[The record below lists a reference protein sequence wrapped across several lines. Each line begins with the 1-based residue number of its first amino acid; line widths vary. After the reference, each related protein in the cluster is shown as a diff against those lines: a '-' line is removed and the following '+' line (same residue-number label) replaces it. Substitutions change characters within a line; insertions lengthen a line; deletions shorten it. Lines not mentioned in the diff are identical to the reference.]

1 MWGDLGR
8 CEEIRG
14 DAGRCG
20 EIWFSNTSSPGAA
33 KSEPRSCAFFR
44 PCPVA
49 VPFSCESKLPRS
61 RLGNV
66 QGEVREVSRKCPE
79 CQLPRSRLSKSPAH
93 GLYPAKVVV
102 MTASPRVAYSI
113 AISGHLGPSRGR
125 AWRQPARRRHELGL
139 DTRHGARRDL
149 ISSWATTH
157 HWYAVSPSLPW
168 LAAGPRTAATR
179 CPLER
184 RTWSAMNTSRSRLL
198 THGKA
203 GHSRACLGRVWE
215 WSGKG
220 LGRV

>member
-149 ISSWATTH
+149 ISSSQPLTIGTQ
-157 HWYAVSPSLPW
+157 
-168 LAAGPRTAATR
+168 LARLCRGSRRGLVLQRHDALWRDGPGQR
-179 CPLER
+179 
-184 RTWSAMNTSRSRLL
+184 
-198 THGKA
+198 
-203 GHSRACLGRVWE
+203 
-215 WSGKG
+215 
-220 LGRV
+220 